1 MGLFNPTRADDAL
14 DRLLDQER
22 QLILSG
28 RIEALAQVSAEKDR
42 LMARLGQS
50 HGDARDL
57 DKLRRKADRNQHL
70 LMAVAKGIRTVSR
83 RLDALKAQQ
92 NGRARFATYDR
103 GGRTAQ
109 LTPGKAQFERR
120 A

>member
-1 MGLFNPTRADDAL
+1 MGLFNPTRTDEAL
-14 DRLLDQER
+14 DRLLDHEK

-28 RIEALAQVSAEKDR
+28 RIEALAQISAEKDR

-50 HGDARDL
+50 PSGAEAL
-57 DKLRRKADRNQHL
+57 DQLRRKADRNQQL

-83 RLDALKAQQ
+83 RLEALKAQQ
-92 NGRARFATYDR
+92 SGRARFSTYDR